1 MVLCLDESSDIIGR
15 RRSSGIQ
22 AMKLVN
28 EFWGILDVVYRFP
41 SIFFSWISFPM
52 YEVL

>member
-1 MVLCLDESSDIIGR
+1 MVLCLDEASDIGR

-28 EFWGILDVVYRFP
+28 EFWGILDIVYRFP
-41 SIFFSWISFPM
+41 NLLLVDILPN
-52 YEVL
+52 V